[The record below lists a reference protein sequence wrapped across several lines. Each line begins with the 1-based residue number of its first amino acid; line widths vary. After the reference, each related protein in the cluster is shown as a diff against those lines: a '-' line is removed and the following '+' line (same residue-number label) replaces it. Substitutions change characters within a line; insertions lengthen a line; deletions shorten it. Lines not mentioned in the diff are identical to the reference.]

1 MRKDENNGGRNGGEM
16 KGEEK
21 TLYLA
26 VTGRRERPGEARVST
41 ETAQCPGS

>member
-21 TLYLA
+21 TFYL
-26 VTGRRERPGEARVST
+26 VVIGRRERLGEVRVSI
-41 ETAQCPGS
+41 ETV